1 MLGVATYAAL
11 ESLSAEMIANGYTG
25 NWRLGDI
32 LMTARSWLRRS
43 VRLEALQ
50 AETQELRSNLANV
63 LQENM
68 ASLSQWVTENL
79 DQRFGLNLVHL
90 TDSEGSNDADTLP
103 ESVPPPAVGSQFK
116 RRKRKRPSNGGISGA
131 SASGGGAGSSSAA
144 PPAPSSSGALPS

>member
-1 MLGVATYAAL
+1 
-11 ESLSAEMIANGYTG
+11 MIANGYTG

-32 LMTARSWLRRS
+32 LTTARSWLRRS

-68 ASLSQWVTENL
+68 AWLSERVTENL

-90 TDSEGSNDADTLP
+90 TDSEGLHDPDTLP

-116 RRKRKRPSNGGISGA
+116 RRKRNDPSKVGTSGA
-131 SASGGGAGSSSAA
+131 SASGGGAGSSSGA
-144 PPAPSSSGALPS
+144 PPALCSSGALPS